1 MNIRQNSKNVLVSC
15 PNIIKFYYNGI
26 NGVHIMDQ
34 KLQVINCKSKYR
46 FYLSIFFDLMDVSH
60 INSHIFYIKLG
71 NDILLLNFE
80 IVVATALIGRYSNRN
95 RSFSSTRPNKR
106 KSNEPSL
113 TREVTTCMPEFQC
126 KQMRWHYCKN
136 ESSDLKLFVSC
147 QACGLYVC
155 ITILLLII
163 YPLFILLCLLC
174 GRICLRIL
182 NLTKKM
188 HRFSCSDS

>member
-1 MNIRQNSKNVLVSC
+1 MNIRRNSKNVPVSC

-26 NGVHIMDQ
+26 NCVHIMDQ
-34 KLQVINCKSKYR
+34 KTATCR
-46 FYLSIFFDLMDVSH
+46 GSIVKASIAFTWAYFFFDLMDVTH
-60 INSHIFYIKLG
+60 INSQIVYIKLG

-136 ESSDLKLFVSC
+136 ESSYLKLFVSC
-147 QACGLYVC
+147 QACGLHAC
-155 ITILLLII
+155 
-163 YPLFILLCLLC
+163 
-174 GRICLRIL
+174 
-182 NLTKKM
+182 LTKDRNSFLK
-188 HRFSCSDS
+188 HHL

>member
-1 MNIRQNSKNVLVSC
+1 M
-15 PNIIKFYYNGI
+15 
-26 NGVHIMDQ
+26 
-34 KLQVINCKSKYR
+34 INCKSKYR
-46 FYLSIFFDLMDVSH
+46 FYLSIFFDLMDVTH
-60 INSHIFYIKLG
+60 INSHIVYIKLG

-136 ESSDLKLFVSC
+136 ESSDLKL
-147 QACGLYVC
+147 
-155 ITILLLII
+155 
-163 YPLFILLCLLC
+163 LCLVRHVAC
-174 GRICLRIL
+174 TYASQFYCLL
-182 NLTKKM
+182 YTLYLSYCV
-188 HRFSCSDS
+188 FYVVEYAYVF